1 MNRYFVRG
9 EGRHEPPRRA
19 YARIDHIEL
28 ADGDGE
34 GDVVIAFDAV
44 DAEWDGFTR
53 DGPFSLDRPGDE
65 IAWLWKRRF
74 KGGVTQFEGPDPFD
88 EIPLYEIEVS
98 LPRHRIN
105 LHVLQE
111 YVRGTE
117 LGWVQIDL
125 GPDASIPCDV
135 YGGLFMPAIPSKHE
149 ASFVS
154 EETSAALDRIF
165 NMDDWPSADPAE
177 VERILASRCR
187 LDQLIALDI
196 GQGSANAL
204 VCECG
209 APNYYFDVGCGVY
222 RNAKTAPTSLEFC
235 THAHPPVILSHWD
248 ADHWS
253 AASLDADLRK
263 RDWIA
268 PRQTV
273 GPKHLAFAA
282 TILNDNGAIHILD
295 RIPGAPPI
303 SWSRRAQTFE
313 LRHCTGK
320 SRNGSGLALVVTDRD
335 VDRSWVLTGDAGYHE
350 IGGPAPA
357 PVSAVTV
364 PHHGARMAAKSK
376 PPKPSEGY
384 ARLLYSFGPGNS
396 HGSTNVRHPTQH
408 AIDKHLTAGWSHTMW
423 SKDCGGEGVGVPPV
437 LTTADHAASSPHDH
451 LGGAAAGWTSPPS
464 PPDHLVNDCHKK
476 MPVTQV

>member
-1 MNRYFVRG
+1 MNRYFIRG
-9 EGRHEPPRRA
+9 EGRREPPRRA
-19 YARIDHIEL
+19 YARIDHIEP
-28 ADGDGE
+28 ADDE

-44 DAEWDGFTR
+44 DAEWNGFTGN
-53 DGPFSLDRPGDE
+53 GPFSLEGPGDE
-65 IAWLWKRRF
+65 IAWLWKRCF
-74 KGGVTQFEGPDPFD
+74 KGGDMQFDGPDPFD
-88 EIPLYEIEVS
+88 DLPLFQIEFTWPRARVNPRALGEEAD
-98 LPRHRIN
+98 LP
-105 LHVLQE
+105 E
-111 YVRGTE
+111 P
-117 LGWVQIDL
+117 GWVEIDL
-125 GPDASIPCDV
+125 GPNASTPCEV
-135 YGGLFMPAIPSKHE
+135 YGGLFMPAIPSKLE
-149 ASFVS
+149 AWFLPA
-154 EETSAALDRIF
+154 ETSAALDRIF
-165 NMDDWPSADPAE
+165 NMDDWPPADPAE

-187 LDQLIALDI
+187 LDQIIALDI

-209 APNYYFDVGCGVY
+209 VPNYYFDVGCGVY
-222 RNAKTAPTSLEFC
+222 RNAKTVPTSLEFC

-273 GPKHLAFAA
+273 GPKHLTFAA
-282 TILNDNGAIHILD
+282 TILKANGAIHILD
-295 RIPGAPPI
+295 RVSSTPPI
-303 SWSRRAQTFE
+303 SWSRGAQTFE

-320 SRNGSGLALVVTDRD
+320 SRNGSGLALIVTDRE

-357 PVSAVTV
+357 PVSAMTV

-376 PPKPSEGY
+376 PPTPSEGY
-384 ARLLYSFGPGNS
+384 ARLLYSFGPGNG

-408 AIDKHLTAGWSHTMW
+408 AIDEHVAAGWLHAMW
-423 SKDCGGEGVGVPPV
+423 SKDCGGEGAGVPPV
-437 LTTADHAASSPHDH
+437 LATADHTASSPNDH

-476 MPVTQV
+476 MPVTQA